1 MTPRVSGIA
10 VTGSRERYDRPMAN
24 DLAIEVVTLGECLVA
39 LIAEEFG
46 PLASAKS
53 LRLTV
58 AGAEAN
64 VAVGLARLG
73 NRVAF
78 LGRVG
83 RDAFGEV
90 VLSALRADGIDV
102 SRVSRDAAA
111 TGLLI
116 RERRAIGRSNV
127 LYYRSDSAG
136 SKLDRA
142 DVEAG
147 AHLFLR
153 ARWLHLTGITPALS
167 KSAREA
173 TEYAIGLAREAGA
186 IVSLDINLRR
196 KLWRDEEAAR
206 VLRDL
211 ATRADVLLGDEE
223 ELRLV
228 VGTKRRLDRSDLA
241 QAAQDLGP
249 KTVVL
254 KLGELGSF
262 GVELN
267 EASMHVPGFRVTVI
281 DPVGAGDAFAAGFL
295 GARLRGFGLETSLL
309 WGNACGASCVGSL
322 GDLTGLPTIDDLE
335 SILTMPSTDAN
346 R

>member
-1 MTPRVSGIA
+1 MA
-10 VTGSRERYDRPMAN
+10 REA
-24 DLAIEVVTLGECLVA
+24 AIDVVTLGECLVA

-46 PLASAKS
+46 PLASAKR
-53 LRLTV
+53 LRQTV

-83 RDAFGEV
+83 RDAFGEA
-90 VLSALRADGIDV
+90 VLSALRADDVDV
-102 SRVSRDAAA
+102 SGVSRDAAA

-116 RERRAIGRSNV
+116 RERRALGRSNV
-127 LYYRSDSAG
+127 LYYRSGSAG
-136 SKLDRA
+136 SKLDPA
-142 DVEAG
+142 DVEAA
-147 AHLFLR
+147 AHLVLG

-167 KSAREA
+167 KSARMA
-173 TEYAIGLAREAGA
+173 TERAIGLAREAGA
-186 IVSLDINLRR
+186 TVSLDINLRR
-196 KLWRDEEAAR
+196 KLWRDKEAAR

-211 ATRADVLLGDEE
+211 AIRTDVLLGDEE

-228 VGTKRRLDRSDLA
+228 VGTRSKLDRSALVR
-241 QAAQDLGP
+241 AAQDLGP
-249 KTVVL
+249 RTVVL

-262 GVELN
+262 GVDAS
-267 EASMHVPGFRVTVI
+267 EAQVHVPGFRVTVT
-281 DPVGAGDAFAAGFL
+281 DPVGAGDAFAAGFI

-309 WGNACGASCVGSL
+309 WGNGCGASCVGSL
-322 GDLTGLPTIDDLE
+322 GDLAGLPTIDELE
-335 SILTMPSTDAN
+335 SILSMQSTDAN